1 MRFFSI
7 ILQNR
12 DNRRYVFFKKNENIE
27 NKEQNKSRISI

>member
-12 DNRRYVFFKKNENIE
+12 DNRRSVFFKKNENIE
-27 NKEQNKSRISI
+27 NKAQNKSRISI